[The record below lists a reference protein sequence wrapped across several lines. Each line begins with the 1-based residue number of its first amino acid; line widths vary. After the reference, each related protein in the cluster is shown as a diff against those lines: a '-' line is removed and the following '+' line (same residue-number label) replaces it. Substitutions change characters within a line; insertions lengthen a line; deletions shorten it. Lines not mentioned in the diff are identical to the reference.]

1 MTRFD
6 DDSTAGRTGVTAI
19 DPGTGPGAGGR
30 TVRPPRRRGSPR
42 PGPARRWW
50 PFALPAFVLVA
61 GFFVVPFVLNIRF
74 AFTDWSGYSD
84 AITANGLDNFRTLA
98 DQDLLWNAIRATLIY
113 AVIAMLVQNVFSLSA
128 ALLLQRRTRV
138 NGFFRSLFFIPV
150 LIAPVAAG
158 YIWSAILAPS
168 GPLNKA
174 IGIVKPGFE
183 YAWLGHSGSA
193 LASVAFIDAWKWSG
207 LITLVYIAGLNA
219 IPASLIEAATLDG
232 ANGWKRFWKIRF
244 PLLAPAFTFTVVVTL
259 LGALNAFDIAM
270 ATTHGGPG
278 TATTV
283 LNVAMFN
290 QYASGF
296 FGTSSAL
303 SLIVTILVLVIGVPL
318 IFFLR
323 RREIEG

>member
-6 DDSTAGRTGVTAI
+6 DGSMTDFGGITTTASA
-19 DPGTGPGAGGR
+19 TGPEAGGR
-30 TVRPPRRRGSPR
+30 QTHPARPRGPRRSRR
-42 PGPARRWW
+42 ARWW

-61 GFFVVPFVLNIRF
+61 AFFLVPFVLNVRF

-84 AITANGLDNFRTLA
+84 VIAANGLDNFRTLA
-98 DQDLLWNAIRATLIY
+98 DQGLLWSAIRVTLIY
-113 AVIAMLVQNVFSLSA
+113 AVIAMVVQNVFSLSM
-128 ALLLQRRTRV
+128 ALLLQRRTRL

-174 IGIVKPGFE
+174 IGIVKPGFD
-183 YAWLGHSGSA
+183 YAWLGHADSA

-219 IPASLIEAATLDG
+219 IPESLLEAATIDG
-232 ANGWKRFWKIRF
+232 ASGWKRFWKIRF

-259 LGALNAFDIAM
+259 LGALNAFDIVL

-296 FGTSSAL
+296 FGTASSL
-303 SLIVTILVLVIGVPL
+303 SLVVTILVLLIGVPL
-318 IFFLR
+318 IFLLR